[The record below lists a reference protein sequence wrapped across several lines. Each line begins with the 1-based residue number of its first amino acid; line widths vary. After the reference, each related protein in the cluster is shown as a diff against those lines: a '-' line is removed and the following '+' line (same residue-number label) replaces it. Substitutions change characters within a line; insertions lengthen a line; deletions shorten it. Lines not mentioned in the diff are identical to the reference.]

1 MNSLLL
7 HALTAGLL
15 SPIYAQTPYRN
26 RSFFNKQVKAVFCRE
41 PLPVF
46 ALDDDSNPIN
56 TESAQLCT
64 CIWNKLPESGHERK
78 TAIKI
83 LNGEDPGWFYL
94 RVLFEP
100 RFGKAIESCGGY
112 EL

>member
-1 MNSLLL
+1 MNRFLLL
-7 HALTAGLL
+7 ALSAALL

-26 RSFFNKQVKAVFCRE
+26 RSFYNKQQKAVFCKE

-46 ALDDDSNPIN
+46 ALDDDSNPTN
-56 TESAQLCT
+56 TESAELCT

-100 RFGKAIESCGGY
+100 RFGKAIESCGVY